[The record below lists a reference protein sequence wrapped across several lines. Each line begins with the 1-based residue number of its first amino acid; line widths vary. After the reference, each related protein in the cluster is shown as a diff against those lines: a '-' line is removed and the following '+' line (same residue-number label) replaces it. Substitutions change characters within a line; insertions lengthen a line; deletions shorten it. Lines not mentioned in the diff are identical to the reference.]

1 MPAKTRD
8 NPYRIA
14 FWTRH
19 VAAWMRSPFNQR
31 EYCERHGL
39 SRTMMSKWRVWLR
52 EDREREERIALMRKR
67 RRGRISTRTKA
78 ISPSASVMAERL
90 EQELDAQLVRRRR
103 RFTDDEKR
111 HILGLADVPGASFH
125 AVAQAY
131 DLAPSLLFR
140 WRRELGG
147 GADRPFSGFAEVS
160 VVGNVVPDSP
170 SAAGEITSPA
180 PPHEMQRGGMEIA
193 LADGKRVRVE
203 PGADPE
209 AVRRLVL
216 MLEGVAP

>member
-8 NPYRIA
+8 NPDRIA

-19 VAAWMRSPFNQR
+19 VAAWMRGPFNIS

-39 SRTMMSKWRVWLR
+39 CRTQFGRWRQQLR

-67 RRGRISTRTKA
+67 RRMRISTRTKD
-78 ISPSASVMAERL
+78 ISPSANDVAQRL
-90 EQELDAQLVRRRR
+90 EQELDERLVRRRR

-111 HILGLADVPGASFH
+111 HILGLADVPGASLH
-125 AVAQAY
+125 AVAQTY

-140 WRRELGG
+140 WRKELGN

-160 VVGNVVPDSP
+160 VVGDVVPCSP
-170 SAAGEITSPA
+170 PGSGDVASSAPT
-180 PPHEMQRGGMEIA
+180 GGMEIA
-193 LADGKRVRVE
+193 LTDGKRVRVE

-216 MLEGVAP
+216 MLEGAAP